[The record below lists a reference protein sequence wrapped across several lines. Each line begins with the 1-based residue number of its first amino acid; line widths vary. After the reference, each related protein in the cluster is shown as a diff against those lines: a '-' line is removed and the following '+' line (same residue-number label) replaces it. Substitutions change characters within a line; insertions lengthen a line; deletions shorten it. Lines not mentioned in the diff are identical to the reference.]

1 MADNESAVII
11 GSIILDTEA
20 PTGYIYI
27 NSDAS
32 STSTETVTLN
42 INAIDAGVVSEMM
55 ISNHFDF
62 SGASWGSYATTSVWT
77 LLSGDGTKEVFIKFR
92 DIVMNVSTTY
102 SDTIQ
107 LIKG

>member
-42 INAIDAGVVSEMM
+42 INAIDFQS
-55 ISNHFDF
+55 
-62 SGASWGSYATTSVWT
+62 
-77 LLSGDGTKEVFIKFR
+77 FR
-92 DIVMNVSTTY
+92 FFRGFLGFLCYYICLDPSFR
-102 SDTIQ
+102 
-107 LIKG
+107 